1 MNTLLFFFAYI
12 YIYTVNALFR
22 HIYIYNVSQA
32 NHAKSLL
39 PGILE
44 MKKPKLKRKIVRRV
58 ILGPRNLFNPE
69 VLKDE
74 LDATGL
80 ELWGLVWHESWP
92 VDLQLFAAGV
102 GIADH
107 MDGLYVGKLSR
118 NAPAD
123 LSEGNQWLSSKFLD
137 FGAIEARGERKTH
150 TCMYIYIYIHMTI
163 SGFHFQSFCSMGT
176 VHMR

>member
-1 MNTLLFFFAYI
+1 
-12 YIYTVNALFR
+12 
-22 HIYIYNVSQA
+22 
-32 NHAKSLL
+32 
-39 PGILE
+39 

-150 TCMYIYIYIHMTI
+150 TCMYIYTHDHQRI
-163 SGFHFQSFCSMGT
+163 SLPKFLQHGHRAHEIGSVVRQTPMAGKSGLARTPCQTPVRLSISS
-176 VHMR
+176 R